1 MSEEGL
7 VDRLVWPHRT
17 IDSGYGDMKARMS
30 RSGASLMGLP
40 VSLHFPGTFCA
51 EKKSESGVSQGTNPN
66 ADGVNIY
73 FVSAKD
79 QVNQYL

>member
-1 MSEEGL
+1 M
-7 VDRLVWPHRT
+7 V
-17 IDSGYGDMKARMS
+17 SGYGDMKACMS

-51 EKKSESGVSQGTNPN
+51 QKNSESGVSQGTNTT
-66 ADGVNIY
+66 ADGVNVY
-73 FVSAKD
+73 FISAKV